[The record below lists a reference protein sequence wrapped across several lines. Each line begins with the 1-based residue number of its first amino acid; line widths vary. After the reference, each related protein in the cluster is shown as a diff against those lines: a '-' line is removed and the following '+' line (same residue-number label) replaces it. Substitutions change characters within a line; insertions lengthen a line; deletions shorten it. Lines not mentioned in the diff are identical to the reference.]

1 MAGGERGRK
10 KRTGR
15 PPGREMDARL
25 AMRVPSEL
33 MERLQEAARRD
44 ERTVPQ
50 LVRLILRRALD
61 ESGKAR

>member
-1 MAGGERGRK
+1 
-10 KRTGR
+10 
-15 PPGREMDARL
+15 MDARL

-61 ESGKAR
+61 DLERSR

>member
-1 MAGGERGRK
+1 
-10 KRTGR
+10 
-15 PPGREMDARL
+15 MDARL
-25 AMRVPSEL
+25 AMRLPAAL

-61 ESGKAR
+61 ELGRDS